1 MWGVRHMLILSLC
14 PCSQRFDSRSQ
25 LGNTWNRCSKCLIL
39 GAVHTSYTPPFT
51 LIVKLEQKVFSIW
64 FCTYCYLFSKCYN
77 KILRLVYYFN
87 YWFLMGNPYDN
98 PFQDYTASNP
108 VNMIYILVMCLVLKS
123 PVWVI
128 QQTGSVILFYYF
140 GCFITYLW

>member
-1 MWGVRHMLILSLC
+1 
-14 PCSQRFDSRSQ
+14 
-25 LGNTWNRCSKCLIL
+25 
-39 GAVHTSYTPPFT
+39 
-51 LIVKLEQKVFSIW
+51 
-64 FCTYCYLFSKCYN
+64 
-77 KILRLVYYFN
+77 
-87 YWFLMGNPYDN
+87 MGNPYDN

-123 PVWVI
+123 PVCVI